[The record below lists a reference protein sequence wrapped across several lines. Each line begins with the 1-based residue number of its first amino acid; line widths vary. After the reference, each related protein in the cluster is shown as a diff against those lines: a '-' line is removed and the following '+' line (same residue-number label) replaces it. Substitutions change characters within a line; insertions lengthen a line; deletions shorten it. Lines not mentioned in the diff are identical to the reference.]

1 MMTNLHIELY
11 NDGVWQ
17 CPNTGM
23 LIPLGS
29 APYTEEE
36 IAEMERFNIDAHLD
50 DAMDWDFQKCQTL
63 QTGNITAKNKRKRKE
78 LVRVF

>member
-1 MMTNLHIELY
+1 MMTNLNIELY

-50 DAMDWDFQKCQTL
+50 DAMDWDF
-63 QTGNITAKNKRKRKE
+63 
-78 LVRVF
+78 